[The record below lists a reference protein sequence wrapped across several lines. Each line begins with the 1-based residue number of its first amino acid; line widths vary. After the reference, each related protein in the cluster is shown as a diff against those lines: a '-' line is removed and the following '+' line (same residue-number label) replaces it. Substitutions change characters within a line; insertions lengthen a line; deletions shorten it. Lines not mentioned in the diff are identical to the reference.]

1 LHVRPPIGKIH
12 EGGEVVHHRSVLS
25 LLVALVVLVGGCRPA
40 LSPII
45 GQSHQS
51 SCKAVREALSAD
63 ADVELQVEGR
73 ALTILHRDALT
84 NCCLTTA
91 MEVALDD
98 RVISVFER
106 EQPGEAC
113 RCLCPRDLS
122 VTIYYLS
129 PGLYTVRLYRDDE
142 PEPFWEGVVQIK

>member
-1 LHVRPPIGKIH
+1 M
-12 EGGEVVHHRSVLS
+12 HHRRALS
-25 LLVALVVLVGGCRPA
+25 CLVAFIMLVGGCQPVF
-40 LSPII
+40 SPIV

-73 ALTILHRDALT
+73 TLTILHRDALT

-91 MEVALDD
+91 MEVVLKVNNID
-98 RVISVFER
+98 VFER

>member
-1 LHVRPPIGKIH
+1 MRRR
-12 EGGEVVHHRSVLS
+12 EAVVCVVAFCC
-25 LLVALVVLVGGCRPA
+25 LLGGCYI
-40 LSPII
+40 SPGSFV

-51 SCKAVREALSAD
+51 SCRQVRDVAFSD
-63 ADVELQVEGR
+63 ADVELQGNGR
-73 ALTILHRDALT
+73 NLTILHRNALT

-91 MEVALDD
+91 MEVVLTTNSID
-98 RVISVFER
+98 VFER

-129 PGLYTVRLYRDDE
+129 AGLYTVQLYRDDA

>member
-1 LHVRPPIGKIH
+1 MHQRG
-12 EGGEVVHHRSVLS
+12 VLPWV
-25 LLVALVVLVGGCRPA
+25 LVLVFLVGGCQPSS
-40 LSPII
+40 SPIV

-51 SCKAVREALSAD
+51 SCKAIREMSLS
-63 ADVELQVEGR
+63 DVELQIDGR
-73 ALTILHRDALT
+73 DLTILHRDALT

-91 MEVALDD
+91 MEVVLKATSID
-98 RVISVFER
+98 VFER

-129 PGLYTVRLYRDDE
+129 LGLYTVRLHHNDA
-142 PEPFWEGVVQIK
+142 PEPFWGGVVQIK

>member
-1 LHVRPPIGKIH
+1 MRRQGA
-12 EGGEVVHHRSVLS
+12 VVCV
-25 LLVALVVLVGGCRPA
+25 VVLCCLFSGCSISPSPFVGE
-40 LSPII
+40 
-45 GQSHQS
+45 SHQS
-51 SCKAVREALSAD
+51 SCREIRDVTFSD
-63 ADVELQVEGR
+63 ADVELQVNGR
-73 ALTILHRDALT
+73 NLTVLHRDALT

-91 MEVALDD
+91 MEVALKATNID
-98 RVISVFER
+98 VFER

-129 PGLYTVRLYRDDE
+129 LGLYTVRLYHDDA

>member
-1 LHVRPPIGKIH
+1 MHQRGVF
-12 EGGEVVHHRSVLS
+12 SCVLV
-25 LLVALVVLVGGCRPA
+25 LVFLVGGCQPS
-40 LSPII
+40 LGPIV
-45 GQSHQS
+45 GQSYQS
-51 SCKAVREALSAD
+51 SCKTVREISLD
-63 ADVELQVEGR
+63 ADVELQIDGR

-91 MEVALDD
+91 LEVTLGGKE
-98 RVISVFER
+98 ISAFER

-122 VTIYYLS
+122 VTIYSLS

-142 PEPFWEGVVQIK
+142 PEPFWEGVVSIK

>member
-1 LHVRPPIGKIH
+1 MF
-12 EGGEVVHHRSVLS
+12 SF
-25 LLVALVVLVGGCRPA
+25 LVAFVVLVGGCQPT
-40 LSPII
+40 LSPIV

-51 SCKAVREALSAD
+51 SCKTVSEALSAD

-73 ALTILHRDALT
+73 TLTILHRDALT

-91 MEVALDD
+91 MEVALKAHNID
-98 RVISVFER
+98 VFER

-122 VTIYYLS
+122 VTVYYLS
-129 PGLYTVRLYRDDE
+129 PGVYTVRLYRDDE
-142 PEPFWEGVVQIK
+142 PEPFWEGVAQIK

>member
-1 LHVRPPIGKIH
+1 MHQRG
-12 EGGEVVHHRSVLS
+12 VLS
-25 LLVALVVLVGGCRPA
+25 CVLVLVFLVGGCQH
-40 LSPII
+40 LTNPIV

-51 SCKAVREALSAD
+51 SCKAIREMSLSE
-63 ADVELQVEGR
+63 VELQIDGR
-73 ALTILHRDALT
+73 NLTILHHDALT

-91 MEVALDD
+91 MEVVLKANNID
-98 RVISVFER
+98 VFER

-122 VTIYYLS
+122 VTIYSLS

-142 PEPFWEGVVQIK
+142 PEPFWEGAVQIK